1 MGHHLA
7 TKPLREGDPLN
18 ERRYVRTSEW
28 QRARPLDLFHR
39 EMYEPGVGKLSRW
52 RRPSESLR

>member
-39 EMYEPGVGKLSRW
+39 EMYEPGCRQTLKMAKTF
-52 RRPSESLR
+52 